1 MLLGLPE
8 FDILTANTVAE
19 TCSLLSQYGENAR
32 VLAGGTD
39 LLVKMKYKGILPRYL
54 INVKRIP
61 DLDQI
66 HYDAQAGLRIGALT
80 TIETIKDSP
89 VIAHKFPP
97 ISQAAGKVGT
107 LQIRNIGTLGGNL
120 ANASPAA
127 EFAPVLLTL
136 GASVKCAGPA
146 GERLIPMDEFFL
158 GPGKTTLHRDE
169 MLTEVLVPN
178 LPPHAAGIY
187 LKHSLR
193 GMDVAIVSAAV
204 VVHLDGEVCRD
215 VKIALGSVAPTPF
228 RARKAEAILKGH
240 TLRGGGKDSEL
251 FDEIAQV
258 ASGESVPI
266 NDLRAYIVYR
276 RKVAEMLTRQA
287 LEEAIAEARS

>member
-8 FDILTANTVAE
+8 FDILRANTVAE
-19 TCSLLSQYGENAR
+19 ACSLLSQYGDDAR

-39 LLVKMKYKGILPRYL
+39 LLVKMKNKGMLPRYL
-54 INVKRIP
+54 INVKWIP
-61 DLDQI
+61 ELDQI
-66 HYDAQAGLRIGALT
+66 RYDAQAGLRIGALT
-80 TIETIKDSP
+80 TIEAIKDSS

-97 ISQAAGKVGT
+97 VNKAASVVGT
-107 LQIRNIGTLGGNL
+107 LQIRNLGTLGGNL

-136 GASVKCAGPA
+136 GASVKCAGPG

-158 GPGKTTLHRDE
+158 GPGKTSLRGNE

-178 LPPHAAGIY
+178 LPAHAAGVY

-204 VVHLDGEVCRD
+204 FVQMDGETCRD
-215 VKIALGSVAPTPF
+215 IKIALGAVAPPPF
-228 RARKAEAILKGH
+228 RARKSEAMVKGR
-240 TLRGGGKDSEL
+240 TLRGGGRDSEL
-251 FDEIAQV
+251 FDEAAQV
-258 ASGESVPI
+258 ASSESVPI

-276 RKVAEMLTRQA
+276 RKVAEMLVRQA
-287 LEEAIAEARS
+287 LEEAIAEAE